1 MPTKDFLSLEEKK
14 YLQNA
19 LKQESRPEVRERI
32 LIFLLENDGKNYQQI
47 ADFLGCSSR
56 KVAYWAV
63 HGNPNNIETLEDKKR
78 KGNHQKATDE
88 YLKILLEIVDKQ
100 PEELG
105 YEFGRWTGKR
115 LSEHLEK
122 ETGIKLSKSQ
132 IARIL
137 KKRNMSISGQNIA

>member
-1 MPTKDFLSLEEKK
+1 MPTKNFLSLSEKE
-14 YLQNA
+14 YLQKA
-19 LKQESRPEVRERI
+19 LKQETRAEVRERI

-47 ADFLGCSSR
+47 AEFLGCSPR
-56 KVAYWAV
+56 TVAYWAV
-63 HGNPNNIETLEDKKR
+63 HGSPNNLETLEDKR
-78 KGNHQKATDE
+78 GKGNHHKATQE
-88 YLKILLEIVDKQ
+88 YIELLLEVIDRD
-100 PEELG
+100 PPDLG

-137 KKRNMSISGQNIA
+137 KKKICLYLGKI